1 MEEILNVFH
10 LIHLLELFLSF
21 IFKFRKKNNDHH
33 LRSLGERELSLKNS
47 SVLIYFVVIELS
59 SGHDVEDD

>member
-21 IFKFRKKNNDHH
+21 IFKFRKKNDYH